1 MAANAGYSAG
11 LVVLVL
17 LSFCTLGRCTVLTLF
32 MRDGNTITLR
42 CVSDLQNQFEIPNA
56 NFFMRTPDGSR
67 QRVQN
72 FTRGQR
78 SHEIVFILTP
88 ETEGNFSCQ
97 NPLTTDEFSEDLL
110 LAGEE

>member
-17 LSFCTLGRCTVLTLF
+17 LFFCTLGRCTVLTLF
-32 MRDGNTITLR
+32 MRNENTITLR
-42 CVSDLQNQFEIPNA
+42 CVSDLQNQFAVPNA
-56 NFFMRTPDGSR
+56 NFFVRASDSSR
-67 QRVQN
+67 QPVQD

-78 SHEIVFILTP
+78 SNEIMFTLIP

-97 NPLTTDEFSEDLL
+97 NPTTNEFSEELL
-110 LAGEE
+110 LAGE